1 MLRSIYRT
9 LFLAFLIVLP
19 SLKSAAEINGI
30 ILHQYG
36 GASTLMP
43 FDDIKEITFTSDQ
56 LKIGNKYYPLSN
68 IKRYEFCD
76 IADISKID
84 NIIPEGI
91 HINPEGIITFANE
104 NDAINSR
111 VYDIQGHE
119 CLFSRNGS
127 TIDFSVLSQG
137 IYIVSY
143 GQKAI
148 KIIKK

>member
-56 LKIGNKYYPLSN
+56 LKIGNKYY
-68 IKRYEFCD
+68 
-76 IADISKID
+76 
-84 NIIPEGI
+84 
-91 HINPEGIITFANE
+91 
-104 NDAINSR
+104 
-111 VYDIQGHE
+111 DIQRPE